1 MDSKVEWIEWKVTAI
16 RPETADC
23 KTYVLKPVDGLP
35 VPYQAGQFLTLLLQH
50 EGHEL
55 RRSYSISSTPEV
67 DTSFSLTIKRVVNGE
82 VSRWLLQN
90 LQVGDTLRS
99 LPPAGRFTLD
109 SQADT
114 DLFLVAAGSGIT
126 PIYSLIKAAL
136 YQQPQR
142 RIVLFYS
149 NTSRSSTI
157 FKDELDALT
166 QQFPERLTIEYL
178 YSNPPADERAR
189 RLNNTLFEKLLAR
202 HLDPTRNQPA
212 FYLCGPEDFMRLV
225 RIVLLFLGFPAESIR
240 KENFVI
246 PPQTPA
252 IPEGFGLASQVE
264 IEYRNQRYTLE
275 VPAGTYLLT
284 AALKS
289 GISLPYSCR
298 GGRCSTCV
306 AQCLEGR
313 VKMTI
318 NDVLTERELAQGE
331 ILTCTALAETSRIL
345 IKVG

>member
-1 MDSKVEWIEWKVTAI
+1 MAEWIEWKVTGI

-23 KTYVLKPVDGLP
+23 KTYVLEPIDGLP

-67 DTSFSLTIKRVVNGE
+67 DTSVSLTLKRVVNGE

-109 SQADT
+109 LQVET
-114 DLFLVAAGSGIT
+114 DLFFVAAGSGIS

-149 NTSRSSTI
+149 NTSPGSTI

-178 YSNPPADERAR
+178 YSNPPADELPR

-202 HLDPTRNQPA
+202 HVGAGRPA

-252 IPEGFGLASQVE
+252 IPEGFGVASQVE
-264 IEYRNQRYTLE
+264 INYQNQRYTLE

-284 AALKS
+284 AALNA
-289 GISLPYSCR
+289 GIALPYSCR

>member
-1 MDSKVEWIEWKVTAI
+1 MAEWIEWKVTGI

-23 KTYVLKPVDGLP
+23 KTYFLEPMDGLP
-35 VPYQAGQFLTLLLQH
+35 VPYQAGQFLTLLLPH

-67 DTSFSLTIKRVVNGE
+67 DASVSLTLKRVVNGE
-82 VSRWLLQN
+82 VSRWLLQT

-109 SQADT
+109 SQVDT
-114 DLFLVAAGSGIT
+114 DLFFVAAGSGIT

-136 YQQPQR
+136 DQQPQR

-157 FKDELDALT
+157 FKKELDALT

-178 YSNPPADERAR
+178 YSNPPADELPR
-189 RLNNTLFEKLLAR
+189 RLNNTLFEKLLAQ
-202 HLDPTRNQPA
+202 HLGAGQPA

-252 IPEGFGLASQVE
+252 IPEGFGVASQVE
-264 IEYRNQRYTLE
+264 IEYQNQRYTLE
-275 VPAGTYLLT
+275 VPAGTYLLA
-284 AALKS
+284 AALQA
-289 GISLPYSCR
+289 GIALPYSCR

-331 ILTCTALAETSRIL
+331 VLTCTALAETSRIF